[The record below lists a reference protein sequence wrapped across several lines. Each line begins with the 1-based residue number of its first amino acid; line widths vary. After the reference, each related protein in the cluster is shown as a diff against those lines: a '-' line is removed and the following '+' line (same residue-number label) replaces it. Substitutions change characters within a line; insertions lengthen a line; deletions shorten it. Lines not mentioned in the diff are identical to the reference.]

1 MSICEDALRSR
12 IGALYHNHHG
22 WLHRWLQRKLNC
34 SHTAADLS
42 HDTFLRLFGGD
53 DPASLRE
60 PRAYLLVIANRL
72 LINFHRRR
80 KVEEE
85 TLRQVMTLVSD
96 YDRRGP
102 EQITAAR
109 DLLAAVLLLLAEE
122 LPEKARR
129 AFVMAKVDGLSY
141 RVIAQRLGVSESSV
155 KQYLSKA
162 LVHCHA
168 RLYDGLD

>member
-1 MSICEDALRSR
+1 MSTGEDALRSR
-12 IGALYHNHHG
+12 IDALYQSHHS
-22 WLHRWLQRKLNC
+22 WLHRWLHRKLDC

-42 HDTFLRLFGGD
+42 HDTFLRLFGGE

-85 TLRQVMTLVSD
+85 TLRQVTTLLSD
-96 YDRRGP
+96 YERRGP
-102 EQITAAR
+102 ERITAAR
-109 DLLAAVLLLLAEE
+109 NLLAAVLLLLVEE
-122 LPEKARR
+122 LPDKARR
-129 AFVMAKVDGLSY
+129 AFIMARIDGLSY
-141 RVIAQRLGVSESSV
+141 RVIAQRLDVSESSV